1 MEDKRDIERYLLT
14 VPAKVNVMDELHGMR
29 GLKAY
34 TRDVSSRGTF
44 LTTDEKLEVGQKVQ
58 LELYLSIEKLNEF
71 FQLDKNVRI
80 EVSGEVV
87 RNQEDGVG
95 IRFDKRYTILPHG
108 GE

>member
-1 MEDKRDIERYLLT
+1 MKDKRDIERYLLT
-14 VPAKVNVMDELHGMR
+14 VPAKVNVMDDVQGKL

-34 TRDVSSRGTF
+34 TRDVSSSGTF

-71 FQLDKNVRI
+71 FELDKNVRI

-87 RNQEDGVG
+87 RHQEDGVG
-95 IRFDKRYTILPHG
+95 IRFDKKYTILPYS

>member
-14 VPAKVNVMDELHGMR
+14 VPAKVNVVDEIHGMR
-29 GLKAY
+29 GLEAY
-34 TRDVSSRGTF
+34 TRDVSSKGTF
-44 LTTDEKLEVGQKVQ
+44 LTTSENLEVGQKVQ

-87 RNQEDGVG
+87 RHQEDGVG
-95 IRFDKRYTILPHG
+95 IRFDKRYTILPHSG
-108 GE
+108 D